1 MSDEKQTSES
11 LPDTITWEMLN
22 AYVDQELDPR
32 RAALVAD
39 AVACDHGLA
48 ARVATLSKLR
58 ATARE
63 LPPASDAPRPLALWT
78 LTGFRSRRVMAV
90 AASIL
95 LAVVLGSALLWRG
108 PEEENASKEAANAI
122 HREWLAGRSLL
133 PKDAPIEFAMASR
146 FVGMLPDLSA
156 ANLRL
161 VFLSAEPVVQGHGIF
176 GGYVGAHGC
185 RLGLSITPS
194 RGGDTAIR
202 ASENSDAILIR
213 TWRSDGAEYALMS
226 YSMDLDR
233 LDRLAL
239 IVAELVRQ
247 RGPATDEQRIALRAT
262 ETVGKACAV

>member
-1 MSDEKQTSES
+1 
-11 LPDTITWEMLN
+11 
-22 AYVDQELDPR
+22 
-32 RAALVAD
+32 
-39 AVACDHGLA
+39 
-48 ARVATLSKLR
+48 
-58 ATARE
+58 
-63 LPPASDAPRPLALWT
+63 
-78 LTGFRSRRVMAV
+78 
-90 AASIL
+90 
-95 LAVVLGSALLWRG
+95 
-108 PEEENASKEAANAI
+108 
-122 HREWLAGRSLL
+122 
-133 PKDAPIEFAMASR
+133 MASR

-202 ASENSDAILIR
+202 ASENSDAILR